1 MKRLVIIGANGHGKV
16 IKEIGEFYYKNIV
29 FLDDVLIKNVS
40 GPVSD
45 FIKYKNDSDF
55 IVAIGNNEI
64 RAKIFSLLG
73 DVNHATLIHP
83 NAYISK
89 TAKIGKRTVV
99 MAGAVINA
107 DVTIGKGVIINTCS
121 SIDHDCIIND
131 FSHISVGSHIAG
143 TVEIGSNGFVCAGAT
158 VINNLKVC
166 SNVIIG
172 AGGTG
177 INNIEESGT
186 YVGTPTKKI

>member
-1 MKRLVIIGANGHGKV
+1 MT
-16 IKEIGEFYYKNIV
+16 
-29 FLDDVLIKNVS
+29 KNVS

-89 TAKIGKRTVV
+89 TAKIGK
-99 MAGAVINA
+99 
-107 DVTIGKGVIINTCS
+107 GVIINTCS
-121 SIDHDCIIND
+121 LIDHDCIIND
-131 FSHISVGSHIAG
+131 FSHISVESHIAG
-143 TVEIGSNGFVCAGAT
+143 TVEIGSNCFVCAGAT

-166 SNVIIG
+166 SNVIIV
-172 AGGTG
+172 ADGTV
-177 INNIEESGT
+177 INNVEESGT

>member
-1 MKRLVIIGANGHGKV
+1 
-16 IKEIGEFYYKNIV
+16 
-29 FLDDVLIKNVS
+29 
-40 GPVSD
+40 
-45 FIKYKNDSDF
+45 
-55 IVAIGNNEI
+55 
-64 RAKIFSLLG
+64 
-73 DVNHATLIHP
+73 
-83 NAYISK
+83 
-89 TAKIGKRTVV
+89 

-121 SIDHDCIIND
+121 SIDHDWIIND

-143 TVEIGSNGFVCAGAT
+143 TVEIGSNCFVCAGAT

-166 SNVIIG
+166 SNAIIG
-172 AGGTG
+172 AGGTV